1 MISIMQRKPLKEQH
15 STDLSVISND
25 DKAEELSHNI
35 AVNTKPHWNAEISK
49 L

>member
-1 MISIMQRKPLKEQH
+1 MISIMQRKPLKGQH

-35 AVNTKPHWNAEISK
+35 AVYTEPHWNAEISE